1 MKYKLIF
8 IAIVCFACQKEQ
20 IPQPIAQPKVQKVYG
35 LQPHPTGS
43 SFYPIFIPILNGK

>member
-1 MKYKLIF
+1 MANKLIALAF
-8 IAIVCFACQKEQ
+8 ICASCQAPQ
-20 IPQPIAQPKVQKVYG
+20 IPQPIAQPKVQKAYG